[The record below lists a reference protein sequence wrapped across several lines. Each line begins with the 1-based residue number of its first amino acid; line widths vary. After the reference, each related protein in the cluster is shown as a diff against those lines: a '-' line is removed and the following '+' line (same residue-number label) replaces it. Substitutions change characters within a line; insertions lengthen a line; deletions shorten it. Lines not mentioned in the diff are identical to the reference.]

1 MQKYDSISKYN
12 SHRMFVNICNYIKSH
27 RSLTG
32 QHCTW
37 QLFQVIFRLFSG
49 SSLKV
54 LSFSKSFTIRASWRS
69 FNIIH
74 DFLFWINS
82 IPESQIS
89 STGFSVCKMNF
100 RILQAC
106 QLMCETFGSKP
117 LCIWQHASAIRP
129 WFRVGAARG
138 LLTWNWWSKWILK
151 LWDKGRKRYSN
162 S

>member
-12 SHRMFVNICNYIKSH
+12 SHRMFVNICNGIKSH

-37 QLFQVIFRLFSG
+37 QLFRVIFRLFSG

-54 LSFSKSFTIRASWRS
+54 LSFSKSFTKEHHGDHSIS
-69 FNIIH
+69 FRI
-74 DFLFWINS
+74 FFFGS
-82 IPESQIS
+82 TVSQIS

-100 RILQAC
+100 GILQAC

-117 LCIWQHASAIRP
+117 LCIWQHASATRL
-129 WFRVGAARG
+129 WFRVGAACG
-138 LLTWNWWSKWILK
+138 LLT
-151 LWDKGRKRYSN
+151 
-162 S
+162 

>member
-1 MQKYDSISKYN
+1 MIFSKKKCQRYFVFCGFVFVGRMLDVTIQEGHLELVKLLVTFSAQLTEGNRLGRRVSIPLQNDPILVQKYDSISKYN

-54 LSFSKSFTIRASWRS
+54 LSFSKSFTKEHHGDHSIL
-69 FNIIH
+69 FII
-74 DFLFWINS
+74 FLFWINS

-89 STGFSVCKMNF
+89 STGLFSM
-100 RILQAC
+100 
-106 QLMCETFGSKP
+106 
-117 LCIWQHASAIRP
+117 
-129 WFRVGAARG
+129 
-138 LLTWNWWSKWILK
+138 
-151 LWDKGRKRYSN
+151 
-162 S
+162 